1 MNGISGPRRTGA
13 AAAALLAL
21 LAAACGHTNH
31 GGTQANT
38 TPSSADPTSSG
49 PSAPTEQN
57 PPDPGR
63 TFTANP
69 AIVGAAPIPFD
80 SWSRVAPDR
89 IAVNFQIGSP
99 DCYGVDATTTETG
112 STVTVALRSGKLP
125 EAVGRMCTMIAVFG
139 TLEIPL
145 KQPLGNRKVLSAT

>member
-1 MNGISGPRRTGA
+1 MNGISGPRRAGV

-21 LAAACGHTNH
+21 LAAGCGQANH
-31 GGTQANT
+31 GDTQANT
-38 TPSSADPTSSG
+38 TTGAADATSSG

-57 PPDPGR
+57 PPNPGR
-63 TFTANP
+63 TFTASP
-69 AIVGAAPIPFD
+69 AIVGASPIPFD
-80 SWSRVAPDR
+80 SWSRIAPDR

-125 EAVGRMCTMIAVFG
+125 AAMGRMCTMIAVFG
-139 TLEIPL
+139 TLDIPL
-145 KQPLGNRKVLSAT
+145 QQPLGNRKVLSAT